1 MKIREWMGGRKNDR
15 KLNFVE
21 MMMIVELLI
30 VNIEMV
36 IEEGNLKELR

>member
-1 MKIREWMGGRKNDR
+1 MGGRKNDR

-36 IEEGNLKELR
+36 IEEGNLKELRQMI